1 MFRTERINNN
11 RQGNKTKNNRR
22 IIRGCKK
29 ANKIPMPDIQNAT
42 NEPIELNGNVIPKST
57 RIQIPNSPHTI
68 LPPPNKKGCLTILS
82 LGTILQRQ
90 S

>member
-22 IIRGCKK
+22 IIRWGKK
-29 ANKIPMPDIQNAT
+29 ANKIRMPDIQNAT
-42 NEPIELNGNVIPKST
+42 NEPLKLNGLLIPKST
-57 RIQIPNSPHTI
+57 RIQIPNSANTI
-68 LPPPNKKGCLTILS
+68 LSTPNKKRCLTILS

-90 S
+90 P